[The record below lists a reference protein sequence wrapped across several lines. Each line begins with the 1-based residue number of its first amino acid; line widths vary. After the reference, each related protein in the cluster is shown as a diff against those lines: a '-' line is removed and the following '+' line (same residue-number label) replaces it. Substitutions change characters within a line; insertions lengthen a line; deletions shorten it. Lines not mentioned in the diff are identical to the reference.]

1 MNAFVTALDAALGV
15 LRIVVF
21 GAGLA
26 VGAVALV
33 DWLVRTRRLSPFGAI
48 ARFVRTSVDPL
59 LMPIERRVV
68 RAGGMPTAAPWWA
81 LVFVVVAGI
90 LLLTLLGF
98 VRNQIVTLAYAF
110 QSGPAGVYRF
120 LVSAT
125 IAVLKLALAVRV
137 ISSWVRLSPYS
148 RWISWSYRLTEP
160 LLRPL
165 RQFIPMVGVM
175 DITPIVAWFALW
187 LIEGLLLSLV

>member
-1 MNAFVTALDAALGV
+1 MNAFVSALDAILRV
-15 LRIVVF
+15 LRVAVF

-33 DWLVRTRRLSPFGAI
+33 DWLVRTRRLSPFGAV

-59 LMPIERRVV
+59 LMPIERRIV

-98 VRNQIVTLAYAF
+98 VRNQIVTLAFAF

-120 LVSAT
+120 FVSVT

-148 RWISWSYRLTEP
+148 RWIGWSYRLTEP

-165 RQFIPMVGVM
+165 RQVIPMVGVM

-187 LIEGLLLSLV
+187 LIEGVLLSLV

>member
-1 MNAFVTALDAALGV
+1 MNTFVTALDAALGV

-148 RWISWSYRLTEP
+148 RWIGWSYRLTEP